1 MTNHLQMTPI
11 QQGAASPTGPNDL
24 GQQLV
29 QALATIAYTQQQ
41 ILNRLSAAP
50 QSSNAAPVRV
60 ACSHH
65 VEPFYKWADVR
76 LQLDWLERY
85 WLGFNLDGTQ
95 KQKLE
100 ITVYDIQEHRQ
111 IVEAF
116 RQMHNL

>member
-11 QQGAASPTGPNDL
+11 QQGAASPMSPNDL
-24 GQQLV
+24 VQQLV
-29 QALATIAYTQQQ
+29 QALGTIAYTQQQ

-50 QSSNAAPVRV
+50 STNAASVRV
-60 ACSHH
+60 ACSHK
-65 VEPFYKWADVR
+65 VDPFYKWADVR